1 MSSRQKRDR
10 NTGLLTAHEGKTAAI
25 CSIPA
30 ITVVANKAA
39 TRAAVLKK
47 RMVKFAGKDAFAI
60 KRLIEKTWAEF
71 DQTSQENLT
80 L

>member
-1 MSSRQKRDR
+1 MSSHQKRGR
-10 NTGLLTAHEGKTAAI
+10 RTALPTAHEGKTAAS

-39 TRAAVLKK
+39 ARAAVLNK
-47 RMVKFAGKDAFAI
+47 RMVKFAGNDAFAI
-60 KRLIEKTWAEF
+60 MRLKEKTWAEF
-71 DQTSQENLT
+71 DQSSQDNLI